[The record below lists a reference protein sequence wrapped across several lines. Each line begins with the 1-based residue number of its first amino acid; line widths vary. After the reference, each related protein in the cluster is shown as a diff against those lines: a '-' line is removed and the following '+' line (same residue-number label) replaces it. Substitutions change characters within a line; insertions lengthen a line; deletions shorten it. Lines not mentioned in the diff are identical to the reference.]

1 MGDLSSWDV
10 EGDEEDEEDDSVV
23 WVVAS
28 TSSCDCNCDC
38 GVGSCCSCCSCS
50 CRRCSGEYDKVLLNM
65 LFSLVL
71 SLDCVKKLCD
81 LEGLCIKLMDSGVGE
96 EGEASELPLGEV
108 DS

>member
-1 MGDLSSWDV
+1 
-10 EGDEEDEEDDSVV
+10 
-23 WVVAS
+23 
-28 TSSCDCNCDC
+28 
-38 GVGSCCSCCSCS
+38 
-50 CRRCSGEYDKVLLNM
+50 M